1 MVVSTQT
8 RISPGVRLPPQAIGN
23 GVQHAR
29 LGAQHA
35 VGINSASS
43 TPVDT
48 IRQPL
53 IQLRQITGQ
62 ALGGRL
68 LFNSSG
74 IRRHAQS
81 RKVFAVVLLL
91 EAVDEQALLQ
101 CDAAA
106 DIGADLQVAAQR
118 CTGTE
123 PLSVK

>member
-8 RISPGVRLPPQAIGN
+8 RISPGVRLPPQAIEERRAACT
-23 GVQHAR
+23 AR
-29 LGAQHA
+29 CATRSRHKG
-35 VGINSASS
+35 SASS

-53 IQLRQITGQ
+53 IQLRRITGQ

-68 LFNSSG
+68 LFNNSG

-101 CDAAA
+101 RDAAA
-106 DIGADLQVAAQR
+106 DIGADLQ
-118 CTGTE
+118 G
-123 PLSVK
+123 